1 LGVEAAERIPA
12 EFDWRHG
19 LRWNEYD
26 GELGNV
32 AVAGDEPRN
41 PPPSEPRAQAI
52 DQAVEP
58 GLIFARAEADLLV
71 RAGLGIEHRAPRQIE
86 AETRIDFIAQRCEPL
101 DEERADRLRIA
112 QRARGADRDS
122 LDRAIG
128 AKESKL
134 ESPCAVAARRQRRL
148 EPCREPLDACEHVLL
163 ARDRLVKTF
172 LREIGRDRQ
181 ARGQRLVF
189 TAERTIHL
197 TQEIGTETG
206 GERRARQIENIADA
220 VPAEAR
226 QRGDCLLPEP
236 PRCPRESRNALT

>member
-1 LGVEAAERIPA
+1 P
-12 EFDWRHG
+12 
-19 LRWNEYD
+19 
-26 GELGNV
+26 
-32 AVAGDEPRN
+32 
-41 PPPSEPRAQAI
+41 
-52 DQAVEP
+52 
-58 GLIFARAEADLLV
+58 
-71 RAGLGIEHRAPRQIE
+71 
-86 AETRIDFIAQRCEPL
+86 CEPL
-101 DEERADRLRIA
+101 AEERADRLRIA

-189 TAERTIHL
+189 PAQRPIPL
-197 TQEIGTETG
+197 SPKIRPPNG
-206 GERRARQIENIADA
+206 GRPR
-220 VPAEAR
+220 
-226 QRGDCLLPEP
+226 P
-236 PRCPRESRNALT
+236 PPNHKNPQAL